1 MGEGGRRT
9 SDGEASFDA
18 RRVFC
23 LPWPS
28 LDVIGADRDGVVNA
42 PKPALAAVSDLL
54 QIHRHLSDEVSFPK
68 RGASPAPNG
77 SIAQLVISRAKIA
90 TLIWQP
96 DSDLQ
101 DRGSCSE
108 GGGWFHLCA
117 VH

>member
-1 MGEGGRRT
+1 MGWRA

-23 LPWPS
+23 LQWPS

-42 PKPALAAVSDLL
+42 PKPTLAADSDLL
-54 QIHRHLSDEVSFPK
+54 SDEFSFPK
-68 RGASPAPNG
+68 RGISPAPNG
-77 SIAQLVISRAKIA
+77 SIAQLVISGAKTA

-108 GGGWFHLCA
+108 VGGL
-117 VH
+117 